1 MGMTAKE
8 LKIKCAKFK
17 QWYITER
24 KMHAGVYRIAVSE
37 LSTGV
42 RYLVQVDN
50 SLGELWKDGDKGYER
65 II

>member
-1 MGMTAKE
+1 MTAKE

-17 QWYITER
+17 EWYINAG
-24 KMHAGVYRIAVSE
+24 KMRAGVYRIAVSE

-42 RYLVQVDN
+42 RYLVQIDN
-50 SLGELWKDGDKGYER
+50 SLGELWKDGDNGYER